1 MLCTHPHPL
10 KRFHSNFCWIDIH
23 NFSEYVATIQNCT
36 IGHGRFSQTNMFHR
50 IISLLVFLSLVFS
63 VHCESA
69 HTLEV
74 RVAFNLSP
82 ILACLF
88 HVSPYFLIP
97 CHPLPWLMAFVRCIV
112 PLSHFCHFWVRGPQ
126 EGTIAD
132 KAEGASEVGRHWL
145 TTMKTLIS
153 CLYPHHPVLKLLSP
167 PPPFSQVFMGCC
179 DSFHEAF
186 SVLGTG
192 SSLIGQAT
200 HCYAGGFPA
209 CTCSLMSLPQRHK
222 CARTIGI

>member
-23 NFSEYVATIQNCT
+23 NFSEYVATIQNCI

-69 HTLEV
+69 HTLMV
-74 RVAFNLSP
+74 HVAFNLSP

-97 CHPLPWLMAFVRCIV
+97 CHPLPWLMAFVRCTV
-112 PLSHFCHFWVRGPQ
+112 PLSHFCHFWVWGPQ

-132 KAEGASEVGRHWL
+132 KAEGASEVGRHWPPWKHWSLVYIL
-145 TTMKTLIS
+145 TILFWNC
-153 CLYPHHPVLKLLSP
+153 CLPHPHFRKSSWDVVTAFMRPFQFWELGVLW
-167 PPPFSQVFMGCC
+167 
-179 DSFHEAF
+179 
-186 SVLGTG
+186 
-192 SSLIGQAT
+192 
-200 HCYAGGFPA
+200 
-209 CTCSLMSLPQRHK
+209 
-222 CARTIGI
+222 